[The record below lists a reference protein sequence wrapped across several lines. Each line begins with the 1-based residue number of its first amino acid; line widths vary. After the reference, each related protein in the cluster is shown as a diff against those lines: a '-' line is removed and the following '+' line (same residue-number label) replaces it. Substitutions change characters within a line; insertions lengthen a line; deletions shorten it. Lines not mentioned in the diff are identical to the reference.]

1 MKNYRIFFTC
11 VVTAFIK
18 ARLPLY
24 HSSLYENKP
33 KSSLPPATVSASLGS
48 SAIFSWDLSFGTSVR
63 FGSIVWGETVTNRDL
78 IMKKYI
84 TIVIDR
90 GEAFNSVVNPTLDDT
105 LKFRLSWAG
114 NTSKH
119 SCQIDFILKNV
130 TKLDKTRTYGCT
142 AAADRLDYRSG
153 PIKLAVLCE
162 YEHSQW
168 FIGVKFQPGNLV
180 FIIHSDEWLTLE
192 TPV

>member
-1 MKNYRIFFTC
+1 M
-11 VVTAFIK
+11 
-18 ARLPLY
+18 
-24 HSSLYENKP
+24 
-33 KSSLPPATVSASLGS
+33 SASLGS
-48 SAIFSWDLSFGTSVR
+48 SAIFSWDFSFGTSVKFER
-63 FGSIVWGETVTNRDL
+63 IIWGETDTNRDY
-78 IMKKYI
+78 IRYKYI
-84 TIVIDR
+84 TIFKDR
-90 GEAFNSVVNPTLDDT
+90 RYALNPILDDT
-105 LKFRLSWAG
+105 LKSRLSWAG

-142 AAADRLDYRSG
+142 AMADGLDYRSG

-162 YEHSQW
+162 YDHSQW

-180 FIIHSDEWLTLE
+180 FIIHTDEGQTLE

>member
-1 MKNYRIFFTC
+1 M
-11 VVTAFIK
+11 
-18 ARLPLY
+18 
-24 HSSLYENKP
+24 
-33 KSSLPPATVSASLGS
+33 SASLGS
-48 SAIFSWDLSFGTSVR
+48 SAIFSWDFSFGTSVKFER
-63 FGSIVWGETVTNRDL
+63 IIWGETDTNRDY
-78 IMKKYI
+78 IRYKYI
-84 TIVIDR
+84 TIFKDQR
-90 GEAFNSVVNPTLDDT
+90 DAVNPILDDT
-105 LKFRLSWAG
+105 LKSRLSWAG

-142 AAADRLDYRSG
+142 AIADGLDYRSG

>member
-1 MKNYRIFFTC
+1 M
-11 VVTAFIK
+11 
-18 ARLPLY
+18 
-24 HSSLYENKP
+24 
-33 KSSLPPATVSASLGS
+33 SASLGS
-48 SAIFSWDLSFGTSVR
+48 SAIFSWDFSFGTSVKFER
-63 FGSIVWGETVTNRDL
+63 IIWGETDTNRDY
-78 IMKKYI
+78 IRYKYI
-84 TIVIDR
+84 TIFKDQR
-90 GEAFNSVVNPTLDDT
+90 DAVNPILDDT
-105 LKFRLSWAG
+105 LKSRLSWAG

-142 AAADRLDYRSG
+142 AIADGLDYRSG

-180 FIIHSDEWLTLE
+180 FIIHSDEGLTLE

>member
-1 MKNYRIFFTC
+1 M
-11 VVTAFIK
+11 
-18 ARLPLY
+18 
-24 HSSLYENKP
+24 
-33 KSSLPPATVSASLGS
+33 SASLGS
-48 SAIFSWDLSFGTSVR
+48 SAIFSWDFSFGTSVKFER
-63 FGSIVWGETVTNRDL
+63 IIWGETDTNRDY
-78 IMKKYI
+78 IRYKYI
-84 TIVIDR
+84 TIFKDR
-90 GEAFNSVVNPTLDDT
+90 RYALNPILDDT
-105 LKFRLSWAG
+105 LKSRLSWAG

-142 AAADRLDYRSG
+142 AMADGLDYRSG

-180 FIIHSDEWLTLE
+180 FIIHSDEGQTLE

>member
-1 MKNYRIFFTC
+1 M
-11 VVTAFIK
+11 
-18 ARLPLY
+18 
-24 HSSLYENKP
+24 
-33 KSSLPPATVSASLGS
+33 SASLGS
-48 SAIFSWDLSFGTSVR
+48 SAIFSWDFSFGTSVKFER
-63 FGSIVWGETVTNRDL
+63 IIWGETDTNRDY
-78 IMKKYI
+78 IRYKYI
-84 TIVIDR
+84 TIFKDQR
-90 GEAFNSVVNPTLDDT
+90 DAVNPILDDT
-105 LKFRLSWAG
+105 LKSRLSWAG

-180 FIIHSDEWLTLE
+180 FIIHSDEGLTLE

>member
-1 MKNYRIFFTC
+1 M
-11 VVTAFIK
+11 
-18 ARLPLY
+18 
-24 HSSLYENKP
+24 
-33 KSSLPPATVSASLGS
+33 SASLGS
-48 SAIFSWDLSFGTSVR
+48 SAIFSWDFSFGTSVKFER
-63 FGSIVWGETVTNRDL
+63 IIWGETDTNRDY
-78 IMKKYI
+78 IRYKYI
-84 TIVIDR
+84 TIFKDR
-90 GEAFNSVVNPTLDDT
+90 RYALNPVLDDT
-105 LKFRLSWAG
+105 LKSRLSWAG

-142 AAADRLDYRSG
+142 AMADGLDYRSG

-180 FIIHSDEWLTLE
+180 FIIHSDEGQTLE

>member
-1 MKNYRIFFTC
+1 M
-11 VVTAFIK
+11 
-18 ARLPLY
+18 
-24 HSSLYENKP
+24 
-33 KSSLPPATVSASLGS
+33 SASLGS
-48 SAIFSWDLSFGTSVR
+48 SAIFSWDLSFGTSDR
-63 FGSIVWGETVTNRDL
+63 LESIIWGETVTNRDY
-78 IMKKYI
+78 IRYKYI
-84 TIVIDR
+84 AIVKDR
-90 GEAFNSVVNPTLDDT
+90 RDAFNPVVNPNLDG
-105 LKFRLSWAG
+105 RLGWAL

-142 AAADRLDYRSG
+142 AIADGLDYRSG

-180 FIIHSDEWLTLE
+180 LSFTLTKG
-192 TPV
+192 

>member
-1 MKNYRIFFTC
+1 M
-11 VVTAFIK
+11 
-18 ARLPLY
+18 
-24 HSSLYENKP
+24 
-33 KSSLPPATVSASLGS
+33 SASLGS
-48 SAIFSWDLSFGTSVR
+48 SAIFSWDLSFGTSDR
-63 FGSIVWGETVTNRDL
+63 LGGIIWGETVTNRDN
-78 IMKKYI
+78 IRNKYI
-84 TIVIDR
+84 TIVKDR
-90 GEAFNSVVNPTLDDT
+90 RDAFNPVVNPHLDDT
-105 LKFRLSWAG
+105 LKSRLSWAV

-119 SCQIDFILKNV
+119 GCQIDFILKNV

-142 AAADRLDYRSG
+142 AIAYGSYYRSG

-180 FIIHSDEWLTLE
+180 FIIHSDERLTLE